1 MDNNSAVSFCG
12 GLYLGY
18 SGYAA
23 HTSTIDR
30 TLFIRNRCAGPSGGL
45 QLGFL
50 EGADNG
56 FTVRLKLLN
65 SVFQENRAEYG
76 GAIHLFANRESRFNC
91 YFSIIR
97 FIANQFPLGFIL
109 VLQFHTCMHVY
120 TI

>member
-45 QLGFL
+45 QLGFV

-76 GAIHLFANRESRFNC
+76 GAIHLFANRKSRFIC
-91 YFSIIR
+91 YFS
-97 FIANQFPLGFIL
+97 
-109 VLQFHTCMHVY
+109 TK
-120 TI
+120 